1 MKTLFYLLS
10 FSVILGCGSNHGKQN
25 PQNETTATAEA
36 NTSTQQETGASE
48 ENSEQETTGEP
59 LQEPSSMPVGE
70 INVYDLKAAPHG
82 SWFNRNF
89 ENYEPSA
96 EAMAVI
102 DENINDYEIKV
113 FMGTWCPDSRREVPK
128 FFKILELADYDLN
141 QLEMYGVDRGK
152 NTPKN
157 LQDTF
162 NIIRVPTMIFFKD
175 GKEVGRFVEHPRESL
190 ATDIAKIVSGQD
202 YKHSY
207 MN

>member
-1 MKTLFYLLS
+1 MKTFFYFLS
-10 FSVILGCGSNHGKQN
+10 FAFILGCGSNQGKET
-25 PQNETTATAEA
+25 QNEANATAAAE
-36 NTSTQQETGASE
+36 TILSTPQMDTSE
-48 ENSEQETTGEP
+48 ENSEQETLGEP
-59 LQEPSSMPVGE
+59 LQEASSMPVGE
-70 INVYDLKAAPHG
+70 INIYDLKAAPHG
-82 SWFNRNF
+82 SWFNRTF

-96 EAMAVI
+96 EAMAII
-102 DENINDYEIKV
+102 DENINEYEIKV

-128 FFKILELADYDLN
+128 FFKILELANYDLDK
-141 QLEMYGVDRGK
+141 LSMYGVDRGK

-175 GKEVGRFVEHPRESL
+175 GKEIGRFVEHPRESL
-190 ATDIAKIVSGQD
+190 AKDIAQIVSGQA